1 MGLARV
7 TETLPAGFS
16 YVSTSLSDS
25 QVSTTA
31 NQVQFTLQAESSF
44 NYTVTASSTPGPYS
58 FSGTLRDSD
67 RQDSAVGGADSVT
80 VTAPDASSAS
90 RSFNPASVSP
100 GGQVVVTINASNYG
114 GFGRVTETLPA
125 GFSYV
130 STSLSDS
137 QVSTTANQV
146 QFTLQAESSFN
157 YTVTASSTP
166 GAYSFSGTL
175 RDSGPPRF
183 RGRRALPA

>member
-1 MGLARV
+1 MGLAASPRRC
-7 TETLPAGFS
+7 LPAFS

-67 RQDSAVGGADSVT
+67 RQDSAVGGANSVT

-90 RSFNPASVSP
+90 RSFNP
-100 GGQVVVTINASNYG
+100 
-114 GFGRVTETLPA
+114 GFG
-125 GFSYV
+125 F
-130 STSLSDS
+130 
-137 QVSTTANQV
+137 
-146 QFTLQAESSFN
+146 
-157 YTVTASSTP
+157 P
-166 GAYSFSGTL
+166 GRTGGG
-175 RDSGPPRF
+175 DDQGI
-183 RGRRALPA
+183 